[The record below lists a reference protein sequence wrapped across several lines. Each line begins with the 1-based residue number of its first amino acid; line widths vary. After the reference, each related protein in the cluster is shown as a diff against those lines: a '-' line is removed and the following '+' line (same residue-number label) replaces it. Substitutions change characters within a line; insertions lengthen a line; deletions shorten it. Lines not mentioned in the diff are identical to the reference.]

1 MAYRL
6 TTELDGMTCDELI
19 ATANAI
25 LAGGRTDRPDPTRPD
40 RRNRND

>member
-6 TTELDGMTCDELI
+6 TTELEHLTCDELI

-25 LAGGRTDRPDPTRPD
+25 LAGGRTDRPEPNTE